1 LVEEVVLRGQGLR
14 AYRLAE
20 REGENVS
27 DEVVDRRSE
36 IEDAARLIREARNV
50 IALTGAGIST
60 ESGIPDFRGPQGVWT
75 KDPAAEKRATLQ
87 HFVAN
92 RDARVQSWQNRLTS
106 PLGMA
111 EPNAGHAALT
121 ELHGKG
127 KLGLLV
133 TQNIDGLHQAAGFPA
148 SAIVEIHGT
157 VHEFQCL
164 SCPDRGP
171 IEKVLERVRAGDED
185 PHCRSCGGIL
195 KSATISFGQS
205 LVARDLERSQMAA
218 ERCDLVLAIGTSL
231 GVYPAAGIVPLALQ
245 AGARLVI
252 MNAQETPFDEYAS
265 VILRGQLGKVLPE
278 VAALV

>member
-1 LVEEVVLRGQGLR
+1 MLRGQGLR

-195 KSATISFGQS
+195 KSATISFGQN
-205 LVARDLERSQMAA
+205 LVADDLQRAGDAA
-218 ERCDLVLAIGTSL
+218 SNCDLFLAIGTSL
-231 GVYPAAGIVPLALQ
+231 GVYPAAYLPRYALQ
-245 AGARLVI
+245 NGARLVI
-252 MNAQETPFDEYAS
+252 VNAQETPYDRYAAA
-265 VILRGQLGKVLPE
+265 VLRDAIGEVLPQ
-278 VAALV
+278 VVALV

>member
-1 LVEEVVLRGQGLR
+1 MSEAVGHRR
-14 AYRLAE
+14 A
-20 REGENVS
+20 
-27 DEVVDRRSE
+27 E
-36 IEDAARLIREARNV
+36 IEHAVQLIREARNV
-50 IALTGAGIST
+50 VALTGAGIST

-75 KDPAAEKRATLQ
+75 KDPEAEKRATLQ

-92 RDARVQSWQNRLTS
+92 RDARVQSWKNRLTS
-106 PLGMA
+106 SLGAA

-121 ELHGKG
+121 ELHFKG

-148 SAIVEIHGT
+148 NAIVEIHGT

-205 LVARDLERSQMAA
+205 LVARDLERSQEAA
-218 ERCDLVLAIGTSL
+218 AQCDLILAIGTTL
-231 GVYPAAGIVPLALQ
+231 GVYPAAGMVPLALRS
-245 AGARLVI
+245 GAKLII

-265 VILRGQLGKVLPE
+265 VILRGQLGTVLPE

>member
-1 LVEEVVLRGQGLR
+1 MLRGRGPH

-20 REGENVS
+20 REGDNVS

-36 IEDAARLIREARNV
+36 IEHAAQLIREARDV
-50 IALTGAGIST
+50 VALTGAGIST

-121 ELHGKG
+121 ELHFKG

-133 TQNIDGLHQAAGFPA
+133 TQNIDGLHQAAGFPG

-164 SCPDRGP
+164 ECPDRGP
-171 IEKVLERVRAGDED
+171 IEKVLERVRAGDAD

-205 LVARDLERSQMAA
+205 LVARDLARSQVAA

-231 GVYPAAGIVPLALQ
+231 GVYPAANMVPIALQ
-245 AGARLVI
+245 AGAKLVI

>member
-1 LVEEVVLRGQGLR
+1 MLRGQGLH
-14 AYRLAE
+14 AYRFAE

-27 DEVVDRRSE
+27 DEVVDRRSG

-50 IALTGAGIST
+50 IALTGAGVST

-121 ELHGKG
+121 ELHFKG

-171 IEKVLERVRAGDED
+171 IETVLERVRGGDED
-185 PHCRSCGGIL
+185 PHCQSCGGIL
-195 KSATISFGQS
+195 KSATISFGQN
-205 LVARDLERSQMAA
+205 LVARDLERSQSAA
-218 ERCDLVLAIGTSL
+218 ARSDLVLAIGTSL
-231 GVYPAAGIVPLALQ
+231 GVYPAANMVPIALQ
-245 AGARLVI
+245 AGAKLII